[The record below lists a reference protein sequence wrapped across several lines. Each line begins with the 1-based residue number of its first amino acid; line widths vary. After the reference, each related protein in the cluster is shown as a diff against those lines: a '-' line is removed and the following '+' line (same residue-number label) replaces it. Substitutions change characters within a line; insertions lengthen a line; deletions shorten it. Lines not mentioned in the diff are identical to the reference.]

1 MGGIPAMAERTLLR
15 AVLDQ
20 RGWASWP
27 VFEMHFADAARRVA
41 ERTAAAP
48 MSISQATFKRW
59 LSGERDPRSLAG
71 VVLEEMLGVETELLF
86 RPAPAHDVVLPRPLG
101 LSERAA
107 ALALDARWGN
117 SLLFPTSPAA
127 GVDGSWRMDGL
138 GLFDGTSVAVQA
150 YEGTALTDEL
160 VGIGPDDYPHLRSF
174 VRPLRPALVLAA
186 LRAPAGTG
194 LYAMDAAHVRRQ
206 LTLDRPVDVLPI
218 PAAYR
223 LDDLTYGLTWALT
236 NLDDGL
242 CADDAALRVGA
253 ADLDTQLVR
262 PLTAVARAALPGLS
276 SVGAMWLG
284 SRHCARHAVRRMPE
298 ESDALAFWHREC
310 RGEESAARLFFRHD
324 VLREGLRRT
333 TGETVAAYCV
343 PAAAV
348 KDSPTFERLLL
359 FASIALT
366 ESYGVPTWVCA
377 EPEYSQVDEFL
388 LVPGQRAVVGNW
400 LRTPD
405 VCQVDVTD
413 RKAALRTYEDAVD
426 HARARSVATGATTG
440 VRLRALAD
448 HLDLDWSWVTR
459 RARELSE
466 YGLAD
471 MLRPRSRLLTLS
483 QVDRVLAFLGKLDS
497 DV

>member
-1 MGGIPAMAERTLLR
+1 MAERTLLR

-27 VFEMHFADAARRVA
+27 VFEMHFGDAARRVA

-86 RPAPAHDVVLPRPLG
+86 RPAPSHDVVLPRPLG

-138 GLFDGTSVAVQA
+138 GLFDGTAIAVQA
-150 YEGTALTDEL
+150 YQGIALTDDL
-160 VGIGPDDYPHLRSF
+160 VGIGGEDHAHLRSF
-174 VRPLRPALVLAA
+174 TRPLRPALVLAA
-186 LRAPAGTG
+186 LHAPAGTG
-194 LYAMDAAHVRRQ
+194 LYATDAAHVRRQ
-206 LTLDRPVDVLPI
+206 LTLDRPGDALPI

-236 NLDDGL
+236 NLDEGL
-242 CADDAALRVGA
+242 CADDAALRAGA
-253 ADLDTQLVR
+253 ADLDAQLAR

-276 SVGAMWLG
+276 SVGATWLG
-284 SRHCARHAVRRMPE
+284 SRHCARHTARRLPA
-298 ESDALAFWHREC
+298 DPDTLAFWHREC
-310 RGEESAARLFFRHD
+310 RGEESAARLFFRHG
-324 VLREGLRRT
+324 VLAEGLRRT
-333 TGETVAAYCV
+333 GGRAVAAHCL
-343 PAAAV
+343 PEAAV
-348 KDSPTFERLLL
+348 KDSPGFERLLL

-366 ESYGVPTWVCA
+366 ESHGVPTWVCT
-377 EPEYSQVDEFL
+377 EPEYSQVDEFT
-388 LVPGQRAVVGNW
+388 LVPGRRAVVGNW

-413 RKAALRTYEDAVD
+413 RKAALRTYADAVD
-426 HARARSVATGATTG
+426 HARAHTVATGTTP
-440 VRLRALAD
+440 VARLRALVD
-448 HLDLDWSWVTR
+448 YLDLDWPWAIR

-483 QVDRVLAFLGKLDS
+483 QADRVLAFLGKLDP

>member
-1 MGGIPAMAERTLLR
+1 MAERTLLR
-15 AVLDQ
+15 AVLEQ

-27 VFEMHFADAARRVA
+27 VFEMQFAGAARRVA

-86 RPAPAHDVVLPRPLG
+86 RPAPRHDVVLPRPLG
-101 LSERAA
+101 LDSRAA

-117 SLLFPTSPAA
+117 SLLFPTAPAA

-138 GLFDGTSVAVQA
+138 GLFDGTSIAVQA
-150 YEGTALTDEL
+150 YEGTALTGDL
-160 VGIGPDDYPHLRSF
+160 VGIGPDDYPHLRAF
-174 VRPLRPALVLAA
+174 VRPLRPALVLAT
-186 LRAPAGTG
+186 LRAPSGTG
-194 LYAMDAAHVRRQ
+194 LFAVDAAHVRRH
-206 LTLDRPVDVLPI
+206 LTVDRPVDVLPI
-218 PAAYR
+218 PTAYR
-223 LDDLTYGLTWALT
+223 LDDLTYALIWALT
-236 NLDDGL
+236 NLDEGL
-242 CADDAALRVGA
+242 SADDAALRAGA
-253 ADLDTQLVR
+253 ADLDAQLTR
-262 PLTAVARAALPGLS
+262 PLTAVARAALPGIS
-276 SVGAMWLG
+276 AVGALWLG
-284 SRHCARHAVRRMPE
+284 SRHCARHTLRRLPAHP
-298 ESDALAFWHREC
+298 DGLAFWNRES
-310 RGEESAARLFFRHD
+310 RGEEAAAQLFFRHAPD
-324 VLREGLRRT
+324 VVRAALARLGD
-333 TGETVAAYCV
+333 GVAPAGSAFCV

-359 FASIALT
+359 FLAIART
-366 ESYGVPTWVCA
+366 EAGGLPAWVCV
-377 EPEYSQVDEFL
+377 EPEYSQVDAFL
-388 LVPGQRAVVGNW
+388 LAPGQRAVVGNW

-413 RKAALRTYEDAVD
+413 RKAALRTYADAVE
-426 HARARSVATGATTG
+426 HARAHNVATGPTPAA
-440 VRLRALAD
+440 RLRSLAD
-448 HLDLDWSWVTR
+448 HLELDWSWVTR

-483 QVDRVLAFLGKLDS
+483 QVDSVLAFLGKLDP

>member
-1 MGGIPAMAERTLLR
+1 MAERTLLR

-27 VFEMHFADAARRVA
+27 VFEMHFAGAARRVA

-86 RPAPAHDVVLPRPLG
+86 RPAPSHDVVLPRPLG

-138 GLFDGTSVAVQA
+138 GLFDGTAIAVQA
-150 YEGTALTDEL
+150 YQGVALTDDL
-160 VGIGPDDYPHLRSF
+160 VGIGGDDHPHLRAF
-174 VRPLRPALVLAA
+174 VRRLRPALVLAA
-186 LRAPAGTG
+186 RHASAGTG
-194 LYAMDAAHVRRQ
+194 LYAQDAAHVRRQ
-206 LTLDRPVDVLPI
+206 LTLDRPVEVLPI

-223 LDDLTYGLTWALT
+223 LDDLTYGLIWALT

-242 CADDAALRVGA
+242 GTDDAALRAGA
-253 ADLDTQLVR
+253 ADLDTQLAR

-276 SVGAMWLG
+276 SVGATWLG
-284 SRHCARHAVRRMPE
+284 SRHCARHTVRRLPE
-298 ESDALAFWHREC
+298 RPDALAFWHREC

-324 VLREGLRRT
+324 VLVAGLRRT
-333 TGETVAAYCV
+333 AGETVAAHCLPEAV
-343 PAAAV
+343 V
-348 KDSPTFERLLL
+348 KDSPGFERLLL
-359 FASIALT
+359 FAAIALT
-366 ESYGVPTWVCA
+366 ESHGVATWVCA
-377 EPEYSQVDEFL
+377 EPEYGQVDAFA
-388 LVPGQRAVVGNW
+388 LVPGRRAVVGNW

-413 RKAALRTYEDAVD
+413 RKAALRTYEDAVE
-426 HARARSVATGATTG
+426 HARAHTVATGTTA
-440 VRLRALAD
+440 VARLRALAD
-448 HLDLDWSWVTR
+448 YLDLDWSWTVR

-483 QVDRVLAFLGKLDS
+483 QADRVLAFLGKLDP